1 MKISHLLLLP
11 FLFCQGQASFAQS
24 GQSKNQFN
32 LKGNVSGADSVLL
45 YYADAAGKQVQVA
58 KLVTDQKFS
67 LSGNINKPVGAR
79 ILFKKKGEVIPRQ
92 QFWER
97 MTEIYLEPGT
107 LTISG
112 AAMEPKNFKITGSKT
127 QLESDELKG
136 NISGI
141 RKEMQPVIDALEKE
155 EDHEKASEIRD
166 QLGPYNDRIKKI
178 TYDFF
183 IAHPNSYVTAD
194 MMRFYLAQMG
204 LDSTKR
210 VYNNFSA
217 AMKKEKAVQELY
229 KEIRKIESGM
239 PGSVATNFTTK
250 DLKDQALSLSDF
262 KGKYVII
269 DFWAS
274 WCVPCRKGNPH
285 LINVYN
291 TYHDKG
297 LEIIGVSDDDRNHE
311 VWKKAVD
318 QDKIGIWHHV
328 LRGLNMDLR
337 MKNLPNPEDIS
348 EKYGIHSLP
357 TKILIDPSGKIIGR
371 YGDNNG
377 GSDEDLDKKLAE
389 LLK

>member
-11 FLFCQGQASFAQS
+11 FLFYQGQASFAQT
-24 GQSKNQFN
+24 GQAKNQFQLN
-32 LKGNVSGADSVLL
+32 GNVSAADSVLL
-45 YYADAAGKQVQVA
+45 YYADAAGKQVQVS
-58 KLVTDQKFS
+58 KPIVNRKFS
-67 LSGNINKPVGAR
+67 LSGKINKPVGAR

-97 MTEIYLEPGT
+97 MTEVYLEPGI

-112 AAMEPKNFKITGSKT
+112 ISTEPKNFKITGSKT
-127 QLESDELKG
+127 QLELNELQG
-136 NISGI
+136 SIAGI

-155 EDHEKASEIRD
+155 KDHEKASEIRD

-210 VYNNFSA
+210 VYNNFNA
-217 AMKKEKAVQELY
+217 AMKKEKAVKELD

-239 PGSVATNFTTK
+239 PGSAATNFTAK
-250 DLKDQALSLSDF
+250 DLNDQPLSLSDF

-291 TYHDKG
+291 TYHEKG

-311 VWKKAVD
+311 AWKKAVN

-328 LRGLNMDLR
+328 LRGLDMDLR
-337 MKNLPNPEDIS
+337 MKDLPNPGDIS

-371 YGDNNG
+371 YGDHNG

>member
-11 FLFCQGQASFAQS
+11 FLFYQGQASFAQS
-24 GQSKNQFN
+24 GQTKNQFQLN
-32 LKGNVSGADSVLL
+32 GNVSAADSVLL
-45 YYADAAGKQVQVA
+45 YYADATGKQVQVS
-58 KLVTDQKFS
+58 KPVVNGKFS
-67 LSGNINKPVGAR
+67 LSGKINKPVGAR
-79 ILFKKKGEVIPRQ
+79 ILFKKKDEVIPRQ

-107 LTISG
+107 LMISG
-112 AAMEPKNFKITGSKT
+112 VSSEPKNFKITGSKT
-127 QLESDELKG
+127 QLELNELHG
-136 NISGI
+136 SIAGI

-155 EDHEKASEIRD
+155 KDHEKASEIRD

-210 VYNNFSA
+210 VYNNFNA
-217 AMKKEKAVQELY
+217 TMKKDKAVQELY

-239 PGSVATNFTTK
+239 PGSVAANFTAK
-250 DLKDQALSLSDF
+250 DLNDQPLSLSDF

-291 TYHDKG
+291 TYHEKG

-311 VWKKAVD
+311 AWKKAVN

-328 LRGLNMDLR
+328 LRGLDMDLR
-337 MKNLPNPEDIS
+337 MKNLPNPDDIS

>member
-11 FLFCQGQASFAQS
+11 FLFYQGQASFAQS
-24 GQSKNQFN
+24 GQTKNQFN
-32 LKGNVSGADSVLL
+32 LNGNVSAADSVLL
-45 YYADAAGKQVQVA
+45 YYADATEKQVQVS
-58 KLVTDQKFS
+58 KPIVNGKFS
-67 LSGNINKPVGAR
+67 LSGKINKPVGAR

-97 MTEIYLEPGT
+97 MTEVYLEPGT
-107 LTISG
+107 VTISG
-112 AAMEPKNFKITGSKT
+112 IGTEPKNFKITGSKT
-127 QLESDELKG
+127 QLELNELNG
-136 NISGI
+136 SIAGI

-155 EDHEKASEIRD
+155 KDHEKASEIRD

-210 VYNNFSA
+210 VYNNFNA
-217 AMKKEKAVQELY
+217 AMKKEKAVQELD

-239 PGSVATNFTTK
+239 PGSVAKNFSAK
-250 DLKDQALSLSDF
+250 DLNDQSLSLSDF

-311 VWKKAVD
+311 VWKKAVN